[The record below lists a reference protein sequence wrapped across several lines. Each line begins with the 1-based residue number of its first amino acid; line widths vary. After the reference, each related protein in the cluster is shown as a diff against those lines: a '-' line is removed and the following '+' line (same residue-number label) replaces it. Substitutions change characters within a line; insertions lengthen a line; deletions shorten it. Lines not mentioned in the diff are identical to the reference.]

1 MTHETTA
8 SALKSFWSSPTQ
20 RKVAFAVIAIVAG
33 LLILRLGM
41 FIGHVQAALS
51 LRAGDTYFRAIDG
64 RDARNTLFFVSN
76 DMPSAHGA
84 VGRVLSVSLPTFVVA
99 SPDNVEKT
107 VVVSSGTAVRRFRD
121 AVPATDIRPNEF
133 IVVLGNPD
141 GAGRIQADLVRIMQ
155 APALYSDAPDRTI
168 NTFYI
173 HGN

>member
-1 MTHETTA
+1 MNETNSAA
-8 SALKSFWSSPTQ
+8 SRTFWASPVQ
-20 RKVAFAVIAIVAG
+20 RRIAISIIAVVAG

-51 LRAGDTYFRAIDG
+51 LRAGDNYFRAIDG

-107 VVVSSGTAVRRFRD
+107 VVVSTGTVVRRFRD
-121 AVPATDIRPNEF
+121 AIPATDIKPNDF
-133 IVVLGNPD
+133 TVVLGNPD
-141 GAGRIQADLVRIMQ
+141 GSGRIRAELVRIMPT
-155 APALYSDAPDRTI
+155 PALYSDAPDRTI

-173 HGN
+173 QK